1 VSYDETLAAFR
12 RGDNVEAARLAQQD
26 VTRAQESDDS
36 RAHVD
41 GLCMLARIALRDG
54 DLDAVAARAH
64 DAEVL
69 ARSASDK
76 HLLRMP
82 LHLRAAAARMKG
94 QYDEGRELYL
104 TSIAIN
110 EELGEPGMAAA
121 EYRNLAYLEIRAG
134 NVARARE
141 LFAESAARFAGLDTP
156 AMAAYLTFDAATLAA
171 LDGDYETAAARLR
184 AADAQ
189 WAEQRAVPDPDDAA
203 EITALRRELR
213 RAGVI
218 PGP

>member
-1 VSYDETLAAFR
+1 
-12 RGDNVEAARLAQQD
+12 
-26 VTRAQESDDS
+26 
-36 RAHVD
+36 
-41 GLCMLARIALRDG
+41 
-54 DLDAVAARAH
+54 
-64 DAEVL
+64 
-69 ARSASDK
+69 
-76 HLLRMP
+76 
-82 LHLRAAAARMKG
+82 
-94 QYDEGRELYL
+94 L